1 MGAHE
6 LAREVIAFPSVQG
19 GEAVSFEAE
28 VTCGGR
34 IERVRVECGPARPG
48 ETPLPPGLVP
58 RRIVVT
64 PVSYAA
70 PSKALA

>member
-1 MGAHE
+1 MVLHE
-6 LAREVIAFPSVQG
+6 LAPEVIAFPTAQPEEVF
-19 GEAVSFEAE
+19 AFEAE
-28 VTCGGR
+28 VACGGR

-48 ETPLPPGLVP
+48 ETPIPPGFVP

-64 PVSYAA
+64 PVSYAS